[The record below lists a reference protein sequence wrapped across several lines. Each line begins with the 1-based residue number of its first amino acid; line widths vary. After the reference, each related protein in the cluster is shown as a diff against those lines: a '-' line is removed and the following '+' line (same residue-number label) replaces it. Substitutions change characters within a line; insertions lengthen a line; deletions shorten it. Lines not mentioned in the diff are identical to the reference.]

1 MSRGSLAE
9 KSRYSQEKTS
19 VLSPFPGSES
29 GRQNPR
35 RTLQIHQTFA
45 ICLPGW
51 ITL

>member
-1 MSRGSLAE
+1 MSRGSFAE
-9 KSRYSQEKTS
+9 ESRYSQEKTS
-19 VLSPFPGSES
+19 VLSLFPGS
-29 GRQNPR
+29 GLVRQNPR